1 MSLDTRTKPT
11 PAWLVREADVP
22 GYHPANHT
30 GTLNRRLIGP
40 DTVGSRHV
48 EVLLGVIEKGQGAL
62 PHAHPGIEQVCY
74 LLSGTARAQVA
85 DEWADMAAGD
95 CCYFP
100 PDVPHVFTVTSD
112 QPARLLVI
120 YSPPYEES
128 PDRVIRGFPTPPPPD
143 AAPRRPWRP
152 QKPPAPSH
160 QGDQP

>member
-85 DEWADMAAGD
+85 DEWAGHGGGRLLLFPAGRAARLHRDQRPARAAAGD
-95 CCYFP
+95 L
-100 PDVPHVFTVTSD
+100 H
-112 QPARLLVI
+112 PAL
-120 YSPPYEES
+120 
-128 PDRVIRGFPTPPPPD
+128 
-143 AAPRRPWRP
+143 
-152 QKPPAPSH
+152 
-160 QGDQP
+160 

>member
-1 MSLDTRTKPT
+1 MRISWSPHESGHQNETH

-48 EVLLGVIEKGQGAL
+48 EVLLGVIEK
-62 PHAHPGIEQVCY
+62 
-74 LLSGTARAQVA
+74 ARAPCRMRIPA
-85 DEWADMAAGD
+85 SNRSATCCPAPRGRSGEWADMAAGD

-120 YSPPYEES
+120 YTRPMKN
-128 PDRVIRGFPTPPPPD
+128 
-143 AAPRRPWRP
+143 RRT
-152 QKPPAPSH
+152 A
-160 QGDQP
+160 